1 MFSLLGNIQRN
12 IAGLYEK
19 EPTEEQKADSNEM
32 PNEKK
37 QEDTNA
43 EDKSLNFFTEAGV
56 NTSLIA
62 DKVFGYAKVAQQ
74 RANQL
79 GSLISEKTIIG
90 DLDKE
95 NEQFKKVLLE
105 EKGGEAKC
113 EMPWMGMP
121 DEELAREHIFS
132 LSSDERNFLAE
143 PPMDDEV
150 NNKNA
155 ERLAS
160 ELLKVDL
167 NLQQMRFRLVPKQ
180 ISEGHFWRNYFYRV
194 SLVKKLLMEKP
205 NETVEEPKAECSSQN
220 NSETTEK
227 NTEVVGNATKTDNE
241 ISKELGS
248 EEKQTPG
255 NGKSSTEEDWEKELL
270 NDLTEFELVENGGKS
285 EVEWDKEINEL
296 LEVETQ
302 NLEK

>member
-1 MFSLLGNIQRN
+1 MFSLLGNLQKN

-19 EPTEEQKADSNEM
+19 ESDEVKKSDSTESADEN
-32 PNEKK
+32 K
-37 QEDTNA
+37 QEGTSA
-43 EDKSLNFFTEAGV
+43 EEKNFFTEAAV

-90 DLDKE
+90 NLEKE
-95 NEQFKKVLLE
+95 NEQFKKTLLE

-113 EMPWMGMP
+113 EMPWVGMP
-121 DEELAREHIFS
+121 DEEFAREHIFS

-150 NNKNA
+150 KNKNA
-155 ERLAS
+155 EKLAL
-160 ELLKVDL
+160 ELLKVDP

-180 ISEGHFWRNYFYRV
+180 ISEEHFWRNYFYRV
-194 SLVKKLLMEKP
+194 SLVKKLLMESSD
-205 NETVEEPKAECSSQN
+205 ETIEEPKAECSNQN
-220 NSETTEK
+220 NTVKAKNENDTESKADSEKSQETASD
-227 NTEVVGNATKTDNE
+227 G
-241 ISKELGS
+241 
-248 EEKQTPG
+248 KQTPE
-255 NGKSSTEEDWEKELL
+255 NGKPSTDEDWEKELL

-296 LEVETQ
+296 LEVEAE
-302 NLEK
+302 NLEKEK